1 MAEIE
6 DSPLNEDLTEE
17 AIKQRNLLIKQKQE
31 EFERKQ
37 VQQAKT
43 EIQKSIKKI
52 NFNWKIWLIALLVV
66 LCLGLFVYLFDIL

>member
-1 MAEIE
+1 ME
-6 DSPLNEDLTEE
+6 DSPPSERLTEE
-17 AIKQRNLLIKQKQE
+17 AIKQRGILVKQKQE

-43 EIQKSIKKI
+43 EVQKSIKKI

-66 LCLGLFVYLFDIL
+66 LCLGLFVYFFDLI

>member
-1 MAEIE
+1 MAEME
-6 DSPLNEDLTEE
+6 DSPLNENLTDE
-17 AIKQRNLLIKQKQE
+17 AIKQRNILVKQKQE

-66 LCLGLFVYLFDIL
+66 LCLGMFIYFFDII